1 MPNPVGGNAD
11 PNTGRAVKGSI
22 GKVNAAQIHY
32 ELSGPEDLPVLVLSN
47 SLGTNL
53 AMWDAQ
59 MAALGKLFRVLR
71 YDTRGHGESQATPGP
86 YSFDMLGR
94 DVLGLADELGIGKF
108 SFCGL
113 SMGGVTGMWLG
124 TNASYRLQKLVLC
137 STAAKIGNAETWNAR
152 IEQVRKGGGKSIAGG
167 TMERWF
173 TARFR
178 EGEPQTVARVR
189 NMVENTGKDGYIAC
203 CEALRDADFRE
214 SLKSIRTPTL
224 IISGTHDPATTP
236 ADGQFIAE
244 QIPGA
249 RYIELDAAH
258 MSNIE
263 RADRFTEE
271 VCDFLK
277 PS

>member
-1 MPNPVGGNAD
+1 MANPAGEHTNLNTGGVVKGNA
-11 PNTGRAVKGSI
+11 GR
-22 GKVNAAQIHY
+22 VNAAQMHY
-32 ELSGPEDLPVLVLSN
+32 ELSGPEGSPVLVLSN
-47 SLGTNL
+47 SLGTNF

-59 MAALGKLFRVLR
+59 MAAFAKDFRVLR
-71 YDTRGHGESQATPGP
+71 YDTRGHGKSQVTPGP
-86 YSFDMLGR
+86 YNFDLLGR
-94 DVLGLADELGIGKF
+94 DVLALADELGVGKF

-124 TNASYRLQKLVLC
+124 ANASYRLQKLVLC

-173 TARFR
+173 TADFR
-178 EGEPQTVARVR
+178 EREPQTVAQIRE
-189 NMVENTGKDGYIAC
+189 MVERTSKDGYIAC

-224 IISGTHDPATTP
+224 VISGTHDPATTP
-236 ADGQFIAE
+236 ADGKFIAE

-249 RYIELDAAH
+249 AYVELDAAH

-263 RADRFTEE
+263 RHEEFTSA
-271 VCDFLK
+271 VVDFLGK
-277 PS
+277 